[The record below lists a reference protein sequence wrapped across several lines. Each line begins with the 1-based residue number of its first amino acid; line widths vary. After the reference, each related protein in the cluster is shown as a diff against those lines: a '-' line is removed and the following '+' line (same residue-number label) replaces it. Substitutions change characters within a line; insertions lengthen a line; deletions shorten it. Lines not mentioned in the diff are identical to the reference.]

1 MKRERESERQTTAV
15 AITTV
20 IPYHHHHHHRHM
32 RSFDVIDSFVCF
44 FFFCI
49 FVINFE
55 EKKNSLV
62 LNGCTYVFYI

>member
-20 IPYHHHHHHRHM
+20 IPYHHHHHRHM